1 MTASFATVEAENV
14 DHTADLDKEVWKIG
28 LSFAF

>member
-1 MTASFATVEAENV
+1 MTASFAQVEAENV
-14 DHTADLDKEVWKIG
+14 DHTASLDKEVWKIG